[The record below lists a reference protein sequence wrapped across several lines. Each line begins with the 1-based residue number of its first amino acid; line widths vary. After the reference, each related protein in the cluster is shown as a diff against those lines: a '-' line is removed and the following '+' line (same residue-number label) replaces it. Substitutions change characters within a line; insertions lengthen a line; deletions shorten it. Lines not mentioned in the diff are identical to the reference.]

1 MVTCDK
7 VQSYLKGLPRTRHV
21 QMDQDIHGLRIRNGK
36 TAPTSPLVPSKVEGL
51 DMLSRHDSRA
61 VEDESDVS

>member
-7 VQSYLKGLPRTRHV
+7 VQSYLKSFSWTRYIRLN
-21 QMDQDIHGLRIRNGK
+21 QNIHGLRIRNSM
-36 TAPTSPLVPSKVEGL
+36 TTPLSPLMPSKVEQL
-51 DMLSRHDSRA
+51 NMLSRHESSV